1 MNLNLDI
8 KIIPSKLSGELKL
21 PPSKSIAHRH
31 IICSALAEG
40 VSEISN
46 IAYSQDILA
55 SIDAM
60 KALGARFEMGK
71 DCIKVYGIGNKI
83 KELEL
88 DDEVS
93 DKEKIN
99 KLETED
105 MAVGEMDTENLVFG
119 EKTAEGLDSRKLDNK
134 DYIEKLV
141 INCRESGSTIRFLLP
156 ILTIFNKKFHIQAQG
171 RLLKRPMDP
180 YFKIFDMEG
189 ISYQKNQEEILIEG
203 GKGLRSEKFYM
214 DGKISSQF
222 ISGMMFLLPLLNHDS
237 EIIIENKLESK
248 SYVDLTIDCLSKYGI
263 EIENNEYKSFKIK
276 ANQSYISRD
285 SYIEG
290 DYSQAAFFAVAN
302 ALGNE
307 VDILGVSESSLQGD
321 RKILDLLKNFGA
333 SVNFVDYLEFEDL
346 DLEKN
351 IDNELKNKES
361 SLGEKS
367 NRKKLLIRQG
377 RKNGYSFDGSDIPDI
392 VPIVALL
399 ASLSKGKTRISNISR
414 LRIKESDRLEAV
426 DCELNKL
433 GANIKSG
440 EDFLEINGVENLNG
454 GVIVDSHKDHR
465 IAMMLAIATTVC
477 REAIIIKD
485 ADSVSKSF
493 PNFWEKYRELGGIY
507 ECDLG

>member
-1 MNLNLDI
+1 MSLKLDI
-8 KIIPSKLSGELKL
+8 KVIPSKLSGELKL

-83 KELEL
+83 KLLEI
-88 DDEVS
+88 DDKAS
-93 DKEKIN
+93 DKEKRN
-99 KLETED
+99 KLEAKDIATRES
-105 MAVGEMDTENLVFG
+105 N
-119 EKTAEGLDSRKLDNK
+119 NK

-189 ISYQKNQEEILIEG
+189 ISYQKKQEEILIEG

-361 SLGEKS
+361 SLDEKS

-377 RKNGYSFDGSDIPDI
+377 RKKGYSFDGSDIPDI

-440 EDFLEINGVENLNG
+440 EDFLEINGVEKLNG
-454 GVIVDSHKDHR
+454 AVIVDSHKDHR
-465 IAMMLAIATTVC
+465 IAMMLAIASTVC

-493 PNFWEKYRELGGIY
+493 PDFWEKYRELGGIY

>member
-1 MNLNLDI
+1 MSLKLDI
-8 KIIPSKLSGELKL
+8 KVIPSKLSGELKL

-83 KELEL
+83 KLLEI
-88 DDEVS
+88 DDKAS
-93 DKEKIN
+93 DKEKRN
-99 KLETED
+99 KLEAKDIATRES
-105 MAVGEMDTENLVFG
+105 N
-119 EKTAEGLDSRKLDNK
+119 NK

-189 ISYQKNQEEILIEG
+189 ISYQKKQEEILIEG

-307 VDILGVSESSLQGD
+307 IDMLGVSESSLQGD
-321 RKILDLLKNFGA
+321 RKILELLKNFGA
-333 SVNFVDYLEFEDL
+333 SVKFVDYLISEDL

-361 SLGEKS
+361 SLDEKS

-377 RKNGYSFDGSDIPDI
+377 RKKGYSFDGSDIPDI

-440 EDFLEINGVENLNG
+440 EDFLEINGVEKLNG
-454 GVIVDSHKDHR
+454 AVIVDSHKDHR
-465 IAMMLAIATTVC
+465 IAMMLAIASTVC

-493 PNFWEKYRELGGIY
+493 PDFWEKYRELGGIY

>member
-1 MNLNLDI
+1 M
-8 KIIPSKLSGELKL
+8 
-21 PPSKSIAHRH
+21 
-31 IICSALAEG
+31 
-40 VSEISN
+40 
-46 IAYSQDILA
+46 
-55 SIDAM
+55 
-60 KALGARFEMGK
+60 
-71 DCIKVYGIGNKI
+71 
-83 KELEL
+83 
-88 DDEVS
+88 
-93 DKEKIN
+93 
-99 KLETED
+99 
-105 MAVGEMDTENLVFG
+105 
-119 EKTAEGLDSRKLDNK
+119 
-134 DYIEKLV
+134 
-141 INCRESGSTIRFLLP
+141 
-156 ILTIFNKKFHIQAQG
+156 
-171 RLLKRPMDP
+171 
-180 YFKIFDMEG
+180 
-189 ISYQKNQEEILIEG
+189 IEG

-307 VDILGVSESSLQGD
+307 IDMLGVSESSLQGD
-321 RKILDLLKNFGA
+321 RKILELLKNFGA
-333 SVNFVDYLEFEDL
+333 SVKFVDYLISEDL

-361 SLGEKS
+361 SLDEKS

-377 RKNGYSFDGSDIPDI
+377 CKKGYSFDGSDIPDI

-399 ASLSKGKTRISNISR
+399 ASLSKGKTRISNIFR

-440 EDFLEINGVENLNG
+440 EDFLEINGVEKLNG
-454 GVIVDSHKDHR
+454 AVIVDSHKDHR
-465 IAMMLAIATTVC
+465 IAMMLAIASTVC
-477 REAIIIKD
+477 KEAIIIKD

-493 PNFWEKYRELGGIY
+493 PDFWEKYRELGGIY

>member
-1 MNLNLDI
+1 MSLKLDI
-8 KIIPSKLSGELKL
+8 KVIPSKLSGELKL

-83 KELEL
+83 KLLEI
-88 DDEVS
+88 DDKAS
-93 DKEKIN
+93 DKEKRN
-99 KLETED
+99 KLEAKDIATRES
-105 MAVGEMDTENLVFG
+105 N
-119 EKTAEGLDSRKLDNK
+119 NK

-248 SYVDLTIDCLSKYGI
+248 AYVDLTIDCLSKYGI

-307 VDILGVSESSLQGD
+307 IDMLGVSESSLQGD

-367 NRKKLLIRQG
+367 NSKKLLIRQG
-377 RKNGYSFDGSDIPDI
+377 CKKGYSFDGSDIPDI

-399 ASLSKGKTRISNISR
+399 ASLSKCKTRISNISR

-465 IAMMLAIATTVC
+465 IAMMLAIAATVC

-493 PNFWEKYRELGGIY
+493 PDFWEKYRELGGIY

>member
-1 MNLNLDI
+1 MSLKLDI
-8 KIIPSKLSGELKL
+8 KVIPSKLSGELKL

-83 KELEL
+83 KLLEI
-88 DDEVS
+88 DDKAS
-93 DKEKIN
+93 DKEKRN
-99 KLETED
+99 KLEAKDIATRES
-105 MAVGEMDTENLVFG
+105 N
-119 EKTAEGLDSRKLDNK
+119 NK

-307 VDILGVSESSLQGD
+307 IDMLGVSESSLQGD
-321 RKILDLLKNFGA
+321 RKILELLKNFGA
-333 SVNFVDYLEFEDL
+333 SVKFVDYLISEDL

-361 SLGEKS
+361 SLDEKN

-377 RKNGYSFDGSDIPDI
+377 CKNGYSFDGSDIPDI

-440 EDFLEINGVENLNG
+440 EDFLEINGVEKLNG

-465 IAMMLAIATTVC
+465 IAMMLAIASTVC

-493 PNFWEKYRELGGIY
+493 PDFWEKYRELGGIY

>member
-1 MNLNLDI
+1 MSLKLDI
-8 KIIPSKLSGELKL
+8 KVIPSKLSGELKL

-83 KELEL
+83 KLLEI
-88 DDEVS
+88 DDKAS
-93 DKEKIN
+93 DKEKRN
-99 KLETED
+99 KLEAKDIATRES
-105 MAVGEMDTENLVFG
+105 N
-119 EKTAEGLDSRKLDNK
+119 NK

-307 VDILGVSESSLQGD
+307 IDMLGVSESSLQGD
-321 RKILDLLKNFGA
+321 RKILELLKNFGA
-333 SVNFVDYLEFEDL
+333 SVKFVDYLISEDL

-361 SLGEKS
+361 SLDEKS

-440 EDFLEINGVENLNG
+440 EDFLEINGVEKLNG

-465 IAMMLAIATTVC
+465 IAMMLAIASTVC

-493 PNFWEKYRELGGIY
+493 PDFWEKYRELGGIY

>member
-1 MNLNLDI
+1 MSLKLDI
-8 KIIPSKLSGELKL
+8 KVIPSKLSGELKL

-83 KELEL
+83 KLLEI
-88 DDEVS
+88 DDKAS
-93 DKEKIN
+93 DKEKRN
-99 KLETED
+99 KLEAKDIATRES
-105 MAVGEMDTENLVFG
+105 N
-119 EKTAEGLDSRKLDNK
+119 NK

-307 VDILGVSESSLQGD
+307 IDMLGVSESSLQGD
-321 RKILDLLKNFGA
+321 RKILELLKNFGA
-333 SVNFVDYLEFEDL
+333 SVKFVDYLISEDL

-361 SLGEKS
+361 SLDEKS

-377 RKNGYSFDGSDIPDI
+377 YKKGYTFDGSDIPDI

-440 EDFLEINGVENLNG
+440 EDFLEINGVEKLNG
-454 GVIVDSHKDHR
+454 AVIVDSHKDHR
-465 IAMMLAIATTVC
+465 IAMMLAIASTVC
-477 REAIIIKD
+477 KEAIIIKD

-493 PNFWEKYRELGGIY
+493 PDFWEKYRELGGIY

>member
-1 MNLNLDI
+1 MSLKLDI
-8 KIIPSKLSGELKL
+8 KVIPSKLSGELKL

-83 KELEL
+83 KLLEI
-88 DDEVS
+88 DDKAS
-93 DKEKIN
+93 DKEKRN
-99 KLETED
+99 KLEAKDIATRES
-105 MAVGEMDTENLVFG
+105 N
-119 EKTAEGLDSRKLDNK
+119 NK

-307 VDILGVSESSLQGD
+307 IDMLGVSESSLQGD
-321 RKILDLLKNFGA
+321 RKILELLKNFGA
-333 SVNFVDYLEFEDL
+333 SVKFVDYLISEDL

-361 SLGEKS
+361 SLDEKS

-377 RKNGYSFDGSDIPDI
+377 RKKGYTFDGSDIPDI

-440 EDFLEINGVENLNG
+440 EDFLEINGVEKLNG
-454 GVIVDSHKDHR
+454 AVIVDSHKDHR
-465 IAMMLAIATTVC
+465 IAMMLAIASTVC
-477 REAIIIKD
+477 KEAIIIKD

-493 PNFWEKYRELGGIY
+493 PDFWEKYRELGGIY

>member
-1 MNLNLDI
+1 MSLKLDI
-8 KIIPSKLSGELKL
+8 KVIPSKLSGELKL

-83 KELEL
+83 KLLEI
-88 DDEVS
+88 DDKAS
-93 DKEKIN
+93 DKEKRN
-99 KLETED
+99 KLEAKDIATRES
-105 MAVGEMDTENLVFG
+105 N
-119 EKTAEGLDSRKLDNK
+119 NK

-361 SLGEKS
+361 SLDEKS

-377 RKNGYSFDGSDIPDI
+377 RKKGYSFDGSDIPDI

-440 EDFLEINGVENLNG
+440 EDFLEINGVEKLNG
-454 GVIVDSHKDHR
+454 AVIVDSHKDHR
-465 IAMMLAIATTVC
+465 IAMMLAIASTVC

-493 PNFWEKYRELGGIY
+493 PDFWEKYRELGGIY

>member
-1 MNLNLDI
+1 MSLKLDI
-8 KIIPSKLSGELKL
+8 KVIPSKLSGELKL

-83 KELEL
+83 KLLEI
-88 DDEVS
+88 DDKAS
-93 DKEKIN
+93 DKEKRN
-99 KLETED
+99 KLEAKDIATRES
-105 MAVGEMDTENLVFG
+105 N
-119 EKTAEGLDSRKLDNK
+119 NK

-361 SLGEKS
+361 SLDEKS

-377 RKNGYSFDGSDIPDI
+377 CKKGYSFDGSDIPDI

-399 ASLSKGKTRISNISR
+399 ASLSKGKTRISNIFR

-440 EDFLEINGVENLNG
+440 EDFLEINGVEKLNG
-454 GVIVDSHKDHR
+454 AVIVDSHKDHR
-465 IAMMLAIATTVC
+465 IAMMLAIASTVC

-493 PNFWEKYRELGGIY
+493 PDFWEKYRELGGIY